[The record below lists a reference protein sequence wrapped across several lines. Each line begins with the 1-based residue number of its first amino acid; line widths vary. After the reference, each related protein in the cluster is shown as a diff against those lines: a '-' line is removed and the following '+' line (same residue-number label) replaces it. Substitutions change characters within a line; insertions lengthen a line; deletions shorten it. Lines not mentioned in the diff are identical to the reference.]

1 MATSPYQYYLEVISK
16 WPTAIAPESQ
26 WFMYFDIQTVG
37 TLKNNV
43 SELLKKYDSGSGSD
57 TVWNIPQSTISTLI
71 SKENQYSAESLIG
84 CVFAR
89 EARVPSDGLTAGNIG
104 LDYGG
109 YQAPATAGKRDQYG
123 KLHIVFTETNSSFI
137 DFVIRPWIIA
147 TSYFGLIA
155 RNPNSQKNVKCNY
168 VDVVYLAKT
177 GSFNPSIPRKV
188 VRFFG
193 VAPVKMSSVT
203 NTYASEGLQYNGVD
217 FVYDSYAVLDPS
229 NSGNTIQAPSASAK
243 KASSSTKNTGSV
255 TPTGGYTPAINDF
268 GLMAQQQK
276 VLPSPVKTTFMSGV
290 NPASNYTGTQ

>member
-43 SELLKKYDSGSGSD
+43 SELLKTYDSGSSTD
-57 TVWNIPQSTISTLI
+57 TVWNIPQSTISKLI
-71 SKENQYSAESLIG
+71 SRENQYTAESLIG

-229 NSGNTIQAPSASAK
+229 ESGKTVN
-243 KASSSTKNTGSV
+243 SSSSSSSVKKPTLSSPPSKTSFTGPAPVQFLSPTIEVTKPLQYNQPIYNIPTKNPFST
-255 TPTGGYTPAINDF
+255 IN
-268 GLMAQQQK
+268 LTK
-276 VLPSPVKTTFMSGV
+276 
-290 NPASNYTGTQ
+290 